1 MLSQTFAKNNKIDK
15 NSLFL
20 TKKMHK
26 LPFYGIYAKAY
37 KIEIFK
43 NHVTH
48 WLRVFLYNLKSFVD
62 ILLLNTHCSI

>member
-1 MLSQTFAKNNKIDK
+1 MLSQTFAKNNKADK
-15 NSLFL
+15 ISLFV

-48 WLRVFLYNLKSFVD
+48 LVTCFF
-62 ILLLNTHCSI
+62 I